1 MVTYTPYGE
10 RTPDTQY
17 RDILRI
23 ILEHGEL
30 IAETP
35 QDVPAITYLAPNPMR
50 FELKNGAPLITER
63 SISFWKRSIGE
74 ILAFING
81 VHTLDGLKE
90 FGCEKFWANWAT
102 ERKCGKIG
110 VSTGDMGPGSY
121 GPAFTAFPRPY
132 GSPFNQ
138 IHHVVTQLKDP
149 NLRARRTIMVSPH
162 IPFYIGWGINQKA
175 VVTPCHGWLY
185 FRVMG
190 DRLYM
195 EMHQRSADMP
205 IGVPSNMIQ
214 YSALLI
220 AIAQVTGLTPS
231 GFIHS
236 FWDAHIY
243 SDQAAHAKEMLTR
256 EPRKFPTLTLDPG
269 ITDLFSIRPHHFT
282 LSDYEPHPAIPDIPV
297 AV

>member
-1 MVTYTPYGE
+1 MTQFVPYKNRVPDSQYQNMLRLILNQGE
-10 RTPDTQY
+10 AVPD
-17 RDILRI
+17 
-23 ILEHGEL
+23 
-30 IAETP
+30 TP
-35 QDVPAITYLAPNPMR
+35 QDVPALTYLAPPPMR
-50 FELKNGAPLITER
+50 FDLKNGAPLITER
-63 SISFWKRSIGE
+63 DINFWKRSIGE

-81 VHTLDGLKE
+81 VHTIQGLKE
-90 FGCEKFWANWAT
+90 FGCANFWTKWVTEK
-102 ERKCGKIG
+102 KCNKLGL
-110 VSTGDMGPGSY
+110 SEGDMGPGSY

-132 GSPFNQ
+132 GPPFNQ
-138 IHHVVTQLKDP
+138 IHHVISQLKDQS
-149 NLRARRTIMVSPH
+149 LRKRRTIMVSPH

-185 FRVMG
+185 FRVIG

-214 YSALLI
+214 YAALLI
-220 AIAQVTGLTPS
+220 AIAQVTNLTPS

-243 SDQAAHAKEMLTR
+243 EDQVRHVKEMLTR

-269 ITDLFSIRPHHFT
+269 IKDLFSVRPHHFT
-282 LSDYEPHPAIPDIPV
+282 LIDYDPHPPIPDIPV